1 MALNPCET
9 LTECIY
15 CHGRF
20 TVHVLGVTVC
30 PWCGKLVEI
39 VVLRL
44 EA

>member
-1 MALNPCET
+1 MLNPCEAS
-9 LTECIY
+9 TECPH

-30 PWCGKLVEI
+30 PWCGKLIEI
-39 VVLRL
+39 VLKKL